1 MANQSLFPDTL
12 FDSRQFDFAQVV
24 ATTGRRTV
32 YIAGQTAWNRELK
45 LPAGANDVG
54 SQLRAT
60 LENVRLA
67 LAAAGATPSDLVQM
81 NTHIV
86 NYSPDLIPVIIPVLK
101 QFLDPAHLPASLLVG
116 VQALAMPE
124 LLVEV
129 TAVAV
134 VND

>member
-12 FDSRQFDFAQVV
+12 FDSTRFDFAQVV
-24 ATTGRRTV
+24 VAHGRKTIYV
-32 YIAGQTAWNRELK
+32 AGQTAWNRELG
-45 LPAGANDVG
+45 LTVGADVG
-54 SQLRAT
+54 AQLRAA

-67 LAAAGATPSDLVQM
+67 LAAAGASASDLVQL

-86 NYSPDLIPVIIPVLK
+86 NYSPALLPVIGPILK
-101 QFLDPAHLPASLLVG
+101 EFLDPAHLPASLLVG
-116 VQALAMPE
+116 VQALALPE

-134 VND
+134 IDN

>member
-1 MANQSLFPDTL
+1 MANESLFPSAL

-24 ATTGRRTV
+24 NARGRRTIHV
-32 YIAGQTAWNRELK
+32 AGQTAWDRELK
-45 LPAGANDVG
+45 LTVGADVG
-54 SQLRAT
+54 AQLRAA

-67 LAAAGATPSDLVQM
+67 LAAAGATPSDLVQL

-86 NYSPDLIPVIIPVLK
+86 NYSPALLPVIGPVLK
-101 QFLDPAHLPASLLVG
+101 EFLDPAHLPASLLVG
-116 VQALAMPE
+116 VQALALPE

-134 VND
+134 VDD